1 MAEEKEEREQ
11 KQSDAEFNAYAADY
25 DASLAAGLKLTG
37 ADKAHYAR
45 ERISWLRESAAM
57 AGVTKIDRV
66 LDFGFG
72 DGDAAPLLRDILGAR
87 EVVGVEVS
95 TAMLARARARHPWA
109 RFELMDSLPS
119 LGAFDVAYC
128 NGVFHHIP
136 VAERASAVR
145 RVRDA
150 LRVGGVFG
158 LWENHPWNPGTR
170 FVMSRVSFDRD
181 AIMLSPPE
189 TRRLLNANGLRT
201 MRTDHRFI
209 FPGGLSILRPVEK
222 LLSRLPIGG
231 QYQVLARRDS

>member
-1 MAEEKEEREQ
+1 MGEGPN
-11 KQSDAEFNAYAADY
+11 AEFDAYAAEY
-25 DASLAAGLKLTG
+25 DASLAEGLRLTG
-37 ADKAHYAR
+37 ADKTYYAR
-45 ERISWLRESAAM
+45 ERIAWLRDSAAA
-57 AGVTKIDRV
+57 AGVARVERV

-72 DGDAAPLLRDILGAR
+72 DGDAAPLLREILGAR

-95 TAMLARARARHPWA
+95 PAMLVRARERHPWA
-109 RFELMDSLPS
+109 RFELMDALPR

-136 VAERASAVR
+136 VVQRAAAVR

-170 FVMSRVSFDRD
+170 FVMRQVSFDRD

-189 TRRLLNANGLRT
+189 SRRLLNANGLRT
-201 MRTDHRFI
+201 LRTDHRFI
-209 FPGGLSILRPVEK
+209 FPGGLSFLLPVER

-231 QYQVLARRDS
+231 QYQVLSRREP

>member
-1 MAEEKEEREQ
+1 MAEREKP
-11 KQSDAEFNAYAADY
+11 EFDAYAADY
-25 DASLAAGLKLTG
+25 DASLAEGLKLTG
-37 ADKAHYAR
+37 ADKAYYAR
-45 ERISWLRESAAM
+45 ERIAWLGESAHD
-57 AGVTKIDRV
+57 AGVKQIERV
-66 LDFGFG
+66 LDFGCG
-72 DGDAAPLLRDILGAR
+72 DGDSAPLLRDILGAR

-95 TAMLARARARHPWA
+95 SAMLTAARARHPWA
-109 RFELMDSLPS
+109 RFELMDAMPS

-136 VAERASAVR
+136 VAERAGAVR

-150 LRVGGVFG
+150 LRIGGVFG

-201 MRTDHRFI
+201 LRTDHRFI
-209 FPGGLSILRPVEK
+209 FPGGLSFLRPVER

-231 QYQVLARRDS
+231 QYQVLARRVS

>member
-1 MAEEKEEREQ
+1 MAER
-11 KQSDAEFNAYAADY
+11 AEPEFDAYAAEY
-25 DASLAAGLKLTG
+25 DASLAEGLRLTG
-37 ADKAHYAR
+37 AGKEYYAR
-45 ERISWLRESAAM
+45 ERITWLRESAAA
-57 AGVTKIDRV
+57 AGVTRVDRV

-72 DGDAAPLLRDILGAR
+72 DGDAAPLLREVLGAR

-95 TAMLARARARHPWA
+95 PAMLSRARERHPWA
-109 RFELMDSLPS
+109 RFELMDSLPT

-136 VAERASAVR
+136 VVERAGAAR

-150 LRVGGVFG
+150 LRVGGLFG

-189 TRRLLNANGLRT
+189 TRRLLNATGLRT
-201 MRTDHRFI
+201 LRTDHRFI
-209 FPGGLSILRPVEK
+209 FPGGLSVLRPLERM
-222 LLSRLPIGG
+222 LSRLPLGG
-231 QYQVLARRDS
+231 QYQVLARRES

>member
-1 MAEEKEEREQ
+1 MADAHGAGGNQ
-11 KQSDAEFNAYAADY
+11 HAEFDAHAAAY
-25 DASLAAGLKLTG
+25 DADLEQGLKLTG
-37 ADKAHYAR
+37 ADKAYYAR
-45 ERISWLRESAAM
+45 ERIAWLKDSAAA
-57 AGVTKIDRV
+57 AGVARVDRV

-95 TAMLARARARHPWA
+95 AAMLNTARARHPWA
-109 RFELMDSLPS
+109 RFELMDAMPT

-136 VAERASAVR
+136 VAERAGAVR

-201 MRTDHRFI
+201 LRTDHRFI
-209 FPGGLSILRPVEK
+209 FPGGLAVLKPIER

-231 QYQVLARRDS
+231 QYQVLARKER